1 MLFMSSSQDEYSS
14 ATHQSETMGG
24 DPLSRLHR
32 HIIRFSIIDNVLLLM
47 LIMTGFGGSG
57 GTVLLFVI
65 LAALL
70 IVPLSVISIV
80 MLQRKSSGGLNVGI
94 ANLSLTGSLFL
105 LIGVLGLYSYVFES
119 YGNIL
124 LLVALTL
131 LGVST
136 LRRVKT
142 MRNDAYA
149 SWYDSHTIST
159 SNPGDDSEVLS
170 TCPGCDSILAVIPSK
185 LSSEDVCPNCG
196 CKLVSS

>member
-1 MLFMSSSQDEYSS
+1 MSSSQDEYSS
-14 ATHQSETMGG
+14 ASHQSGTMGG
-24 DPLSRLHR
+24 DPLSRLHQ

-47 LIMTGFGGSG
+47 LVLTGFGGSG

-70 IVPLSVISIV
+70 IVPLSVVSIV
-80 MLQRKSSGGLNVGI
+80 MLQRKSPGGLNVGI

-105 LIGVLGLYSYVFES
+105 LIGVLGLYSYVIES
-119 YGNIL
+119 YGNL
-124 LLVALTL
+124 LLPLALTL

-149 SWYDSHTIST
+149 SWYHSQANSTI
-159 SNPGDDSEVLS
+159 NPSDDSEVLS

-196 CKLVSS
+196 CKLVSN